1 MERAT
6 ISDNVTLA
14 GMYEHI
20 EIWPTGEWNKR
31 VENDLTNYGEMLYEA
46 ADRMRAETGLGGPV
60 NR

>member
-20 EIWPTGEWNKR
+20 EIWPTSEWNKR
-31 VENDLTNYGEMLYEA
+31 VENDLANYGETLYEA
-46 ADRMRAETGLGGPV
+46 ADRMRGETGLGGPV